1 MENTTLYTEWARPL
15 ADDIAQARRSVIV
28 TSLSLQPRKAN
39 SGHPVSLLWSAME
52 TASNAGARVTFIL
65 PRPSPTHPATAF
77 NLSAAADL
85 SKLGIR
91 SVFAPPANLL
101 HAKTC
106 IIDATTVWVG
116 SGNWTAA
123 AAAHN
128 REAYIRCE
136 SPDLAEKLRRSW
148 ADFGFL
154 EA

>member
-15 ADDIAQARRSVIV
+15 ANDIAQARHTVII
-28 TSLSLQPRKAN
+28 TSLSLQPRKPDN
-39 SGHPVSLLWSAME
+39 THPISLLWSAME
-52 TASNAGARVTFIL
+52 TAARTGAVITFIL
-65 PRPSPTHPATAF
+65 PRPSTTHTATAY
-77 NLSAAADL
+77 NMAAAADL
-85 SKLGIR
+85 SRLGIR
-91 SVFAPPANLL
+91 SVFAAPANLL

-106 IIDATTVWVG
+106 IIDGSTVWVG

-136 SPDLAEKLRRSW
+136 SAALAEKLRAAW
-148 ADFGFL
+148 AAFGFL